1 VQAYITAV
9 WACYSH
15 IKEWRERGREGG
27 GREGG
32 KREGEQEGEER
43 KCKEA
48 NLVKVK

>member
-1 VQAYITAV
+1 V
-9 WACYSH
+9 
-15 IKEWRERGREGG
+15 ERRKMVAG
-27 GREGG
+27 EGG